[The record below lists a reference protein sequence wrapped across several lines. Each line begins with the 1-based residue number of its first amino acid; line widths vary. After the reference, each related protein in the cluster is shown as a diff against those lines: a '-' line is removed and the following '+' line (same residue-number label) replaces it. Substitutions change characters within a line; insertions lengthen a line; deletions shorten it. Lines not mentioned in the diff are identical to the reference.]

1 MKPTV
6 QTNDEAASLF
16 PELEQNSGQRFTT
29 GVLPTQKLR
38 EMVAAGRIRVTPG
51 AEPIQ
56 EFQYQPASID
66 LRLGPVAYRV
76 QASFLPGANS
86 TVEVKL
92 RDLKMNELDLTRQ
105 AVFEQGCVYVVPL
118 AEELFLNSDLSAR
131 ANPKSTTGRLDI
143 FTRLITD
150 YGDEFEKVPKGY
162 KGKLYVEVVPRTFTV
177 ILRQGMRLNQ
187 IRLIRGN
194 PRLYESKF
202 LLGRIDKKDPLIY
215 EEDSAAKAQITRG
228 LRVSIDLQGAD
239 PSRSDEIIGF
249 RAKKHTPAVD
259 LSMVNHYPAED
270 FWEPL
275 WSAPRNKL
283 ILNPDDF
290 YILASRERVSI
301 PPDYA
306 AEMVAYDPAMGE
318 FRVHYVGFF
327 DPGFGYG
334 PANEVR
340 GTHAV
345 LEVRSHEVPFVLE
358 HGQTVGRLIYEQ
370 LTAVPDKIYGPK
382 IGSSYQ
388 YQRLSLSKQ
397 FRADWKPARR
407 VRP

>member
-6 QTNDEAASLF
+6 QTNGEAASLF
-16 PELEQNSGQRFTT
+16 PELEQNSDRRFTT

-76 QASFLPGANS
+76 QASFLPGTNS
-86 TVEVKL
+86 TVESKL
-92 RDLKMNELDLTRQ
+92 RDLKMNELDLTRP
-105 AVFEQGCVYVVPL
+105 AIFEQGCVYVVQL
-118 AEELFLNSDLSAR
+118 AEELFLTADLSAR

-194 PRLYESKF
+194 PRSYESEYR
-202 LLGRIDKKDPLIY
+202 LGGIDQKNPLIY
-215 EEDSAAKAQITRG
+215 EEDSVAKAQIAGG
-228 LRVSIDLQGAD
+228 LRISIDLQGAD

-249 RAKKHTPAVD
+249 RAKKHAPVVD
-259 LSMVNHYPAED
+259 LSKVNHYPVED

-318 FRVHYVGFF
+318 FRVHYAGFF

-334 PANEVR
+334 ASNDVR

-397 FRADWKPARR
+397 FHTDWKPARG